1 MKFYEKDSNNYNYFK
16 IFIAVFLAIV
26 SSLMVYFLFN
36 KIGYIVGFIDKIV
49 NILSPVII
57 GILFACLLNP
67 IVKNI
72 EYLFNKNRKIGNNK
86 KLVRVLGIT
95 ITYLIVIIFIFLLI
109 RFFIPSLLDSI
120 NLMINNFPNYI
131 DKVSEFLR
139 DVCEKYNIN
148 TKYIDEY
155 STDINEL
162 IKRNVVPNI
171 DVIIDNLASGIS
183 SVIKWIINGV
193 LSIIISIYLIY
204 DKELFINGIDKIL
217 KAYSNEK
224 IYNDIVSIAKYTYK
238 IFGGF
243 MVAKVID
250 SLIIGVITFILLNI
264 FNIPYSL
271 LISVIVCVTN
281 IIPFFGPFIGAIPS
295 GVLLLMISPAKA
307 IEFGVLIFI
316 IQQFDGNILGPKLIG
331 NKIGIK
337 SFWVLFAIIL
347 FGGLFGFVGMILAV
361 PLFACTYEFMKAKE
375 EKRLNKNITYK

>member
-1 MKFYEKDSNNYNYFK
+1 MKFYEKDNSNYNYFK

-36 KIGYIVGFIDKIV
+36 KIEYIINFIDRLLT
-49 NILSPVII
+49 ILSPVLI
-57 GILFACLLNP
+57 GIVFAYLLNP

-72 EYLFNKNRKIGNNK
+72 ENFFNKKEEIKKKNK
-86 KLVRVLGIT
+86 LGRVLGILF
-95 ITYLIVIIFIFLLI
+95 TYLSVIILIFLLI
-109 RFFIPSLLDSI
+109 KFFIPSLLESI

-131 DKVSEFLR
+131 DKVSDYLR
-139 DVCEKYNIN
+139 RLCEKYNIN
-148 TKYIDEY
+148 PKFIDEY
-155 STDINEL
+155 STDINSL
-162 IKRNVVPNI
+162 IKKSVVPNI
-171 DVIIDNLASGIS
+171 DVIINNLANGIT
-183 SVIKWIINGV
+183 SVIKGIINIL

-204 DKELFINGIDKIL
+204 DKETFINGTDKIL
-217 KAYSNEK
+217 KAYCSDK
-224 IYNDIVSIAKYTYK
+224 IYNDILTISKSTYK
-238 IFGGF
+238 VFGGF

-250 SLIIGVITFILLNI
+250 SLIIGLITFILLNI
-264 FNIPYSL
+264 FSIPYSL

-295 GVLLLMISPAKA
+295 GFLLLMISPTQA
-307 IEFGVLIFI
+307 IEFAILIFI

-361 PLFACTYEFMKAKE
+361 PLFACIYEFIKNKVS
-375 EKRLNKNITYK
+375 KRLIEKNNTK